1 MPKRMFGNPT
11 GSDIHIDRALSEIAI
26 AYQNTQFVADRVFP
40 MVPVDHQS
48 DKFYTWDKGS
58 WLRNSVEKRTPGD
71 TYPEGRMKIS
81 SDTYYADIFHLAYPI
96 PDEDVKNQDDVIE
109 LEQTGAEWLAHQFM
123 LNREIQVATDMF
135 AGSIWDDD
143 LTGGTDFVQW
153 DDYENSNPVTDIDT
167 YSQNIEIDTGTTLN
181 TLVMGRQ
188 VFDKLKEHP
197 VLLDKFKYTGAGILS
212 VDQIAEALGVET
224 LLIGRAT
231 QETSAE
237 EASTATRAYVWGK
250 HAVLLYVPASPGK
263 RVPAAGYTFVWNID
277 GNGLDISI
285 SNIREDNRDRN
296 LLKSKHAFDVK
307 VTGADLGARF
317 GSAVA

>member
-1 MPKRMFGNPT
+1 MPKRQFGNPT
-11 GSDIHIDRALSEIAI
+11 GSDVHIDKALSDIAI
-26 AYQNTQFVADRVFP
+26 AYKNEEFVADRVFP
-40 MVPVDHQS
+40 MVSVDHQS
-48 DKFYTWDKGS
+48 DKYFIWDKGS

-71 TYPEGRMKIS
+71 LYPEGRMKIS
-81 SDTYYADIFHLAYPI
+81 NATYYADIFHLAYPI

-123 LNREIQVATDMF
+123 LNREVQVATDMF

-153 DDYENSNPVTDIDT
+153 DDYENSNPVTDVDT
-167 YSQNIEIDTGTTLN
+167 YMEAVETDTGVTPN

-188 VFDKLKEHP
+188 VFNKLKEHP
-197 VLLDKFKYTGAGILS
+197 VLLDKFKYTQTGILNQA
-212 VDQIAEALGVET
+212 QIGEALGVT
-224 LLIGRAT
+224 ILVGKAT
-231 QETSAE
+231 RETSLEGA
-237 EASTATRAYVWGK
+237 ATATRAYVWGK

-263 RVPAAGYTFVWNID
+263 RVPSAGYTFVWNID

-307 VTGADLGARF
+307 VTGSDLGVRF